1 MTARGIHMVVEAIP
15 QLVVFRAFV
24 VEAIAEREVSNRPA
38 AYDPDDEEGHI
49 GNVIEPRLGMV
60 MVCRARGSL
69 RAAR

>member
-1 MTARGIHMVVEAIP
+1 MVVESIP

-38 AYDPDDEEGHI
+38 AYDPDDEEGHV
-49 GNVIEPRLGMV
+49 GNVIEPRRGVAMV
-60 MVCRARGSL
+60 VVCRARGSL